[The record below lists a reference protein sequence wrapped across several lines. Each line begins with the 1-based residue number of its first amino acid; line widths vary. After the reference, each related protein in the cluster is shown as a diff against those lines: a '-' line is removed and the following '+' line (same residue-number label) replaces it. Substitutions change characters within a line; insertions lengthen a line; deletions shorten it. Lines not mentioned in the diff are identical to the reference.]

1 MRSFH
6 SHTENCRSSSSILHF
21 CQFLPG
27 DGQQMLQIALR
38 NDRQP
43 EILNR
48 IPALDNGMLGAAD
61 SVIESSDR
69 LFGAPG
75 KMVAS
80 PLHLDQ
86 GSLKALQHGVV
97 EVPRDAR
104 PLRDALI
111 KKQIQAPRDFM
122 YPQSVK
128 RERTKP

>member
-38 NDRQP
+38 NDRHP
-43 EILNR
+43 EILYR
-48 IPALDNGMLGAAD
+48 IPALNNGVFGAAD

-80 PLHLDQ
+80 SLHLDQ
-86 GSLKALQHGVV
+86 GSLKALQQRIVQVTG
-97 EVPRDAR
+97 DAR
-104 PLRDALI
+104 TLRQALI
-111 KKQIQAPRDFM
+111 EAC
-122 YPQSVK
+122 
-128 RERTKP
+128 T